1 MDFEINSGLYGT
13 DMKPATPGEV
23 LEHIGRPHEGYRPH
37 SGRYP
42 WGSGEDAYQRSVD
55 FNSHV
60 QSLKAK
66 GWTNKDIAKADGMTI
81 KELVG
86 RLSNAQASIR
96 RADIAE
102 ARHLREK
109 GWSRSAIARKMG
121 VNESSIR
128 EWEKKEIQ
136 DRKDQSLNTAN
147 MLADQ
152 VKQYGYVEVGKG
164 INRYLGISTTKL
176 DYALLSLKDSGK
188 YEVQEIYV
196 EQPGTHKP
204 TRMQVLV
211 KAGTPKKEIYE
222 NKANIA
228 IPGKGVYT
236 EDSGD
241 HWEKIQKPVHISSS
255 RVFINYTS
263 DDGESGGV
271 EKDGVIE
278 IRPDVP
284 DLSLGKAS
292 YAQVRIAVDKDKY
305 MKGVAI
311 YSDKVPE
318 GYDCIYNTNK
328 TRAQA
333 AKVFK
338 TMAKD
343 KDGNIDKI
351 NPFGATIKTN
361 DDPDSPDRDLFLCQR
376 YYTDPATG
384 RRKQSALNI
393 VNEEGNWHEWG
404 RTLSSQFLSKQ
415 SLDLARRQLKVAYE
429 RKVDEFKE
437 VMGLTNPTI
446 RASLLEGFADDCDS
460 SAVHLKAAAIPG
472 SASHLIIPINSLK
485 ENEIYAPGY
494 ENGSRVVIIRYPYGG
509 NFEAAELTVNN
520 NNREARKV
528 IGAHAPDA
536 VGITHRLIANGK
548 LSGADFDGDTV
559 TVIPNDNG
567 DIKVAKALE
576 GLRNYEPKVLYA
588 KPEGAVKT
596 GKPDKT
602 KGETLYDKDGKRL
615 FDNFDTQRQ
624 MGEISN
630 LITDM
635 TLKKAPWPEI
645 ERAVRHSMTVID
657 AAKHNLDW
665 EQSFKDNRIKELKI
679 RYQGVNSRGQPH
691 GASTL
696 ISMAKSQIRN
706 EPERRKGAWVIDPE
720 TGKGRRIPY
729 DPETGEALFEYTG
742 KTHRSGSRNA
752 NGEFIPKDEPN
763 MATGL
768 TKMLMAKDAYE
779 LSSGTAMESVYAD
792 HANRLKALAN
802 RARKEYMHTEDIPY
816 NKAAAQKYSAEID
829 SLKAKYDRVMMNK
842 PLERRATAL
851 MNSLFDMKVA
861 DDPTLNAD
869 SDRKKKERARLM
881 DYARKCVGSER
892 KKVLI
897 KFTDREYEAI
907 QAGAIHKSFLQ
918 DLIKECDLDSL
929 KQQAMPRSW
938 NGLSPTKLS
947 KARAMLE
954 NGSTQTEVAQAM
966 GISTTALYNALKG
979 E

>member
-1 MDFEINSGLYGT
+1 MDFESYSGF
-13 DMKPATPGEV
+13 DMKPETPGEV

-42 WGSGEDAYQRSVD
+42 WGSGQDAYQRSVD

-86 RLSNAQASIR
+86 RLSNAQAAIR

-102 ARHLREK
+102 ARHLKEK

-136 DRKDQSLNTAN
+136 DRKDEALNTAN

-152 VKQYGYVEVGKG
+152 VAQYGYVEVGKG
-164 INRYLGISTTKL
+164 INRYLGVSNTKL

-196 EQPGTHKP
+196 EQNGTHKP
-204 TRMQVLV
+204 TRIQVLT
-211 KAGTPKKEIYE
+211 KAGVPKKEIYE
-222 NKANIA
+222 NKSRIA
-228 IPGKGVYT
+228 IPGEGVYT
-236 EDSGD
+236 EDSG
-241 HWEKIQKPVHISSS
+241 HTWEKIQKPVHISSS
-255 RVFINYTS
+255 RVFINFTS
-263 DDGESGGV
+263 DDGSSGGV
-271 EKDGVIE
+271 EKDGIIE
-278 IRPDVP
+278 IRPGVP

-305 MKGVAI
+305 MKGVAV

-318 GYDCIYNTNK
+318 GYDVIYNTNK
-328 TRAQA
+328 TRAQES
-333 AKVFK
+333 KVFK

-343 KDGNIDKI
+343 KDGAIDKI

-361 DDPDSPDRDLFLCQR
+361 DDPNSDDRDLFLCQR

-384 RRKQSALNI
+384 KRKQSALNI
-393 VNEEGNWHEWG
+393 VNEEGDWHNWG

-415 SLDLARRQLKVAYE
+415 SLELARRQLKVAYD

-437 VMGLTNPTI
+437 IMGLTNPTI
-446 RASLLEGFADDCDS
+446 RASILEGFADDCDS

-472 SASHLIIPINSLK
+472 SASHLIIPVNSLK
-485 ENEIYAPGY
+485 EGEIYAPGY

-509 NFEAAELTVNN
+509 NFEAAELVVNN
-520 NNREARKV
+520 NNREARRV
-528 IGAHAPDA
+528 IGSHAPDA
-536 VGITHRLIANGK
+536 VGINHKLIANGK

-559 TVIPNDNG
+559 MVIPNDSG
-567 DIKVAKALE
+567 DVKVAKALE

-588 KPEGAVKT
+588 KPDGAVRT

-602 KGETLYDKDGKRL
+602 KGETLYDENGKRL

-635 TLKKAPWPEI
+635 TLRKAPWPEI
-645 ERAVRHSMTVID
+645 ERAVKHSMTVID

-665 EQSFKDNRIKELKI
+665 YQSFQDNGIKELKV
-679 RYQGVNSRGQPH
+679 RYQGVNKRGQPR

-696 ISMAKSQIRN
+696 ISMAKSLDYR
-706 EPERRKGAWVIDPE
+706 EEVRKGAWIVDPE
-720 TGKGRRIPY
+720 TGKGRRVPY
-729 DPETGEALFEYTG
+729 DPETGEALFEKTG
-742 KTHRSGSRNA
+742 KTHRHA
-752 NGEFIPKDEPN
+752 IPQKDGTWKVKEELN
-763 MATGL
+763 MDKT
-768 TKMLMAKDAYE
+768 TKMALAKDAYE

-802 RARKEYMHTEDIPY
+802 KARKEFMHTEDLPY
-816 NKAAAQKYSAEID
+816 NKAAAEKYSDEVA
-829 SLKAKYDRVMMNK
+829 SLKAKYNRAAKNK
-842 PLERRATAL
+842 PLERRALAL
-851 MNSLFDMKVA
+851 MNSLFEMKAA

-892 KKVLI
+892 KNVLI

-907 QAGAIHKSFLQ
+907 QAGAVHKSFLQ
-918 DLIKECDLDSL
+918 DLIKECDLDAL
-929 KQQAMPRSW
+929 KQKAMPRSW
-938 NGLSPTKLS
+938 SGLSPAKLA
-947 KARAMLE
+947 KARNMLD

>member
-1 MDFEINSGLYGT
+1 MDFESYSGI

-66 GWTNKDIAKADGMTI
+66 GWTNKEIAQADGMTI

-86 RLSNAQASIR
+86 RLSNAQAAIR

-109 GWSRSAIARKMG
+109 GWSRSAVARKMG

-136 DRKDQSLNTAN
+136 DRKDEALNTAN

-152 VKQYGYVEVGKG
+152 VTQYGYVEVGKG
-164 INRYLGISTTKL
+164 INRYLGVSNTKL

-196 EQPGTHKP
+196 EQNGSHKP
-204 TRMQVLV
+204 TRIQVLTR
-211 KAGTPKKEIYE
+211 AGVPKKEIYE
-222 NKANIA
+222 HKSQIA
-228 IPGKGVYT
+228 IPGEGVYT
-236 EDSGD
+236 EDSG
-241 HWEKIQKPVHISSS
+241 HTWEKIKAPVHISSS

-278 IRPDVP
+278 IRPGVP

-292 YAQVRIAVDKDKY
+292 YAQVRIAVDKDRY
-305 MKGVAI
+305 MKGVAV

-328 TRAQA
+328 TRSQA
-333 AKVFK
+333 SKVFK
-338 TMAKD
+338 EMAKD

-351 NPFGATIKTN
+351 NPFGATIKTD
-361 DDPDSPDRDLFLCQR
+361 DDPGSPNRDLFLCQR
-376 YYTDPATG
+376 YYTDPKTG
-384 RRKQSALNI
+384 KRKQSALNI
-393 VNEEGNWHEWG
+393 VNEEGNWHDWG

-415 SLDLARRQLKVAYE
+415 SLELARRQLKIAYD

-437 VMGLTNPTI
+437 IMGLTNPTI

-472 SASHLIIPINSLK
+472 SASHLIVPINSLK
-485 ENEIYAPGY
+485 DNEIYAPGY
-494 ENGSRVVIIRYPYGG
+494 ENGSKVVIIRYPYGG
-509 NFEAAELTVNN
+509 NFEAAELVVNN
-520 NNREARKV
+520 NNREGRKV
-528 IGAHAPDA
+528 IGPHAPDA
-536 VGITHRLIANGK
+536 VGINHNVIVNGK

-559 TVIPNDNG
+559 TVIPNDSG
-567 DIKVAKALE
+567 DVKVAKALE

-588 KPEGAVKT
+588 KPDVAVRT

-602 KGETLYDKDGKRL
+602 KGETLYDSNGKKL

-635 TLKKAPWPEI
+635 TLRKAPWPEI
-645 ERAVRHSMTVID
+645 ERAVKHSMTVID

-665 EQSFKDNRIKELKI
+665 EQSFKDNGIKELKI
-679 RYQGVNSRGQPH
+679 RYQGVNQRGQPH

-696 ISMAKSQIRN
+696 ISMAKSQVRDV
-706 EPERRKGAWVIDPE
+706 PERRKGAWIVDPE
-720 TGKGRRIPY
+720 TGKGRRVPY
-729 DPETGEALFEYTG
+729 DPETGEALFENTG
-742 KTHRSGSRNA
+742 KTHIKWKRNSD
-752 NGEFIPKDEPN
+752 GTVTSKELPN
-763 MATGL
+763 LITL
-768 TKMLMAKDAYE
+768 TKMYMAKDAYE

-792 HANRLKALAN
+792 HANRLKSLGN
-802 RARKEYMHTEDIPY
+802 RARKEYMHTEDIPF
-816 NKAAAQKYSAEID
+816 NKAAAEKYSDEIS
-829 SLKAKYDRVMMNK
+829 SLKAKYNRVMKNK
-842 PLERRATAL
+842 PLERRALAL
-851 MNSLFDMKVA
+851 MNSLFEMKVA

-897 KFTDREYEAI
+897 KFSDKEYEAI

-929 KQQAMPRSW
+929 KQQAMPREW
-938 NGLSPTKLS
+938 NGLSPAKLA
-947 KARAMLE
+947 KARSMLN

-966 GISTTALYNALKG
+966 GISTTALYNALK
-979 E
+979 EE